1 MLLFYLLLV
10 MTKKLTFIILFNM
23 SRYTVNG
30 APWAIGK
37 DVSDCKSSAEVMHKA
52 GLDFIVDKCD
62 LMARMPF
69 GINRNNSVNEL
80 AGEFARDGKIYRELI
95 GFYATYRADTSLPLG
110 LVKEKYQVVQNSDA
124 FKFFDDAIGP
134 GMARW
139 DKAGILGDGRKIYLS
154 AKLPVETRV
163 GDDLIDNYL
172 VFSNSHDGTSSVNI
186 MFTPIRVICTNM
198 LNSGLKSAD
207 AYIRI
212 RHTESAKQKLQRGAE
227 ILRIA
232 CKHATTV
239 QEYYN
244 SLLKVKM
251 SDKEVMEYLAN
262 LQLTEKEKELLLDYD
277 NVNGYK
283 KLILR
288 DYRTMEVTGIS
299 QRKANQIANMFEY
312 YCDGI
317 GQKHIAGT
325 AWGAYNAV
333 TGFYCNVAN
342 LEGEKR
348 VESLLYGGA
357 NSNMIKALN
366 AADVLLDAA

>member
-1 MLLFYLLLV
+1 
-10 MTKKLTFIILFNM
+10 
-23 SRYTVNG
+23 
-30 APWAIGK
+30 
-37 DVSDCKSSAEVMHKA
+37 MHKA
-52 GLDFIVDKCD
+52 GLDFIVDKCE
-62 LMARMPF
+62 LVARMPF
-69 GINRNNSVNEL
+69 GIKRNNIVNDI
-80 AGEFARDGKIYRELI
+80 AGDFVKDGYIYRELV
-95 GFYATYRADTSLPLG
+95 GSYATYRADTSQPLG
-110 LVKEKYQVVQNSDA
+110 LVKAKYEVVQNIDA
-124 FKFFDDAIGP
+124 FKFFDDAIGE

-139 DKAGILGDGRKIYLS
+139 DKAGILDDGRKIYLS
-154 AKLPVETRV
+154 ARLPVETRV

-198 LNSGLKSAD
+198 LNSALKSAD

-232 CKHATTV
+232 CKHADTV
-239 QEYYN
+239 QDYYN

-251 SDKEVMEYLAN
+251 SDREVMEYLAN
-262 LQLTEKEKELLLDYD
+262 LQLTAKEQDLLLNYD
-277 NVNGYK
+277 KENGYK
-283 KLILR
+283 KLILK
-288 DYRTMEVTGIS
+288 DYRTMEVTGVS
-299 QRKANQIANMFEY
+299 QRKANMIANLFEY

-317 GQKHIAGT
+317 GQKQIAGT

-366 AADVLLDAA
+366 AANDFARVA

>member
-1 MLLFYLLLV
+1 
-10 MTKKLTFIILFNM
+10 M
-23 SRYTVNG
+23 SKYTVNG
-30 APWAIGK
+30 APWALGI

-52 GLDFIVDKCD
+52 GLDFIVDKCE
-62 LMARMPF
+62 LVARMPF
-69 GINRNNSVNEL
+69 GIKRNNIVNDI
-80 AGEFARDGKIYRELI
+80 AGDFVKDGYIYRELV
-95 GFYATYRADTSLPLG
+95 GSYATYRADTSQPLG
-110 LVKEKYQVVQNSDA
+110 LVKAKYEVVQNIDA
-124 FKFFDDAIGP
+124 FKFFDDAIGE

-139 DKAGILGDGRKIYLS
+139 DKAGILDDGRKIYLS
-154 AKLPVETRV
+154 ARLPVETRV

-198 LNSGLKSAD
+198 LNSALKSAD

-232 CKHATTV
+232 CKHADTV
-239 QEYYN
+239 QDYYN

-251 SDKEVMEYLAN
+251 SDREVMEYLAN
-262 LQLTEKEKELLLDYD
+262 LQLTAKEQDLLLNYD
-277 NVNGYK
+277 KENGYK
-283 KLILR
+283 KLILK
-288 DYRTMEVTGIS
+288 DYRTMEVTGVS
-299 QRKANQIANMFEY
+299 QRKANMIASLFEY

-366 AADVLLDAA
+366 AANDFANVA

>member
-1 MLLFYLLLV
+1 
-10 MTKKLTFIILFNM
+10 M
-23 SRYTVNG
+23 SKYTVNG
-30 APWAIGK
+30 APWALGI

-52 GLDFIVDKCD
+52 GLDFIVDKCE
-62 LMARMPF
+62 LVARMPF
-69 GINRNNSVNEL
+69 GIKRNNIVNDI
-80 AGEFARDGKIYRELI
+80 AGDFVKDGYIYRELV
-95 GFYATYRADTSLPLG
+95 GSYATYRADTSQPLG
-110 LVKEKYQVVQNSDA
+110 LVKAKYEVVQNIDA
-124 FKFFDDAIGP
+124 FKFFDDAIGE

-139 DKAGILGDGRKIYLS
+139 DKAGILDDGRKIYLS
-154 AKLPVETRV
+154 ARLPVETRV

-198 LNSGLKSAD
+198 LNSALKSAD

-212 RHTESAKQKLQRGAE
+212 RHTESAKQKLKRGAE

-232 CKHATTV
+232 CKHADTV
-239 QEYYN
+239 QDYYN

-251 SDKEVMEYLAN
+251 SDREVMEYLAN
-262 LQLTEKEKELLLDYD
+262 LQLTAKEQDLLLNYD
-277 NVNGYK
+277 KENGYK
-283 KLILR
+283 KLILK
-288 DYRTMEVTGIS
+288 DYRTMEVTGVS
-299 QRKANQIANMFEY
+299 QRKANMIASLFEY

-366 AADVLLDAA
+366 AANDFAKVA

>member
-1 MLLFYLLLV
+1 
-10 MTKKLTFIILFNM
+10 M

-37 DVSDCKSSAEVMHKA
+37 DVSECHSSAEVMHKA

-69 GINRNNSVNEL
+69 GIKRNNIVNGL
-80 AGEFARDGKIYRELI
+80 AGEFTRDGHIYRELV
-95 GFYATYRADTSLPLG
+95 GHYATYRADTSEPLG
-110 LVKEKYQVVQNSDA
+110 LVKAKYEVVQNIDA
-124 FKFFDDAIGP
+124 FKFFDDAIGE
-134 GMARW
+134 GMAQW
-139 DKAGILGDGRKIYLS
+139 DKAGILDNGRKIYLS
-154 AKLPVETRV
+154 AKLPIDTRV
-163 GDDLIDNYL
+163 GDDLIDHYL

-198 LNSGLKSAD
+198 LNSALKSAD
-207 AYIRI
+207 SYIRI
-212 RHTESAKQKLQRGAE
+212 RHTENAKKKLQRGAE

-232 CKHATTV
+232 CETAQNVTEFY
-239 QEYYN
+239 Q
-244 SLLKVKM
+244 SLTKIKM
-251 SDKEVMEYLAN
+251 NDRQVMEYLAN
-262 LQLTEKEKELLLDYD
+262 LQLTQKEKELLLDYD
-277 NVNGYK
+277 DINGYK
-283 KLILR
+283 KLIMR
-288 DYRTMEVTGIS
+288 DYRTMEVTGVS

-348 VESLLYGGA
+348 TQSLLYGGA
-357 NSNMIKALN
+357 NSNMIKAMNDVLVYNN
-366 AADVLLDAA
+366 AA

>member
-1 MLLFYLLLV
+1 
-10 MTKKLTFIILFNM
+10 M
-23 SRYTVNG
+23 SKYTVNG
-30 APWAIGK
+30 APWALGI

-52 GLDFIVDKCD
+52 GLDFIVDKCE
-62 LMARMPF
+62 LVARMPF
-69 GINRNNSVNEL
+69 GIKRNNIVNDI
-80 AGEFARDGKIYRELI
+80 AGDFVKDGYIYRELV
-95 GFYATYRADTSLPLG
+95 GSYATYRADTSQPLG
-110 LVKEKYQVVQNSDA
+110 LVKAKYEVVQNIDA
-124 FKFFDDAIGP
+124 FKFFDDAIGE

-139 DKAGILGDGRKIYLS
+139 DKAGILDDGRKIYLS
-154 AKLPVETRV
+154 ARLPVETRV

-198 LNSGLKSAD
+198 LNSALKSAD

-232 CKHATTV
+232 CKHADTV
-239 QEYYN
+239 QDYYN

-251 SDKEVMEYLAN
+251 SDREVMEYLAN
-262 LQLTEKEKELLLDYD
+262 LQLTAKEQDLLLNYD
-277 NVNGYK
+277 KENGYK
-283 KLILR
+283 KLILK

-299 QRKANQIANMFEY
+299 QRKANMIANLFEY

-317 GQKHIAGT
+317 GQKQIAGT

-366 AADVLLDAA
+366 AANDFAKVA

>member
-1 MLLFYLLLV
+1 
-10 MTKKLTFIILFNM
+10 M
-23 SRYTVNG
+23 SKYTVNG
-30 APWAIGK
+30 APWALGI

-52 GLDFIVDKCD
+52 GLDFIVDKCE
-62 LMARMPF
+62 LVARMPF
-69 GINRNNSVNEL
+69 GIKRNNIVNDI
-80 AGEFARDGKIYRELI
+80 AGDFVKDGYIYRELV
-95 GFYATYRADTSLPLG
+95 GSYATYRADTSQPLG
-110 LVKEKYQVVQNSDA
+110 LVKAKYEVVQNIDA
-124 FKFFDDAIGP
+124 FKFFDDAIGE

-139 DKAGILGDGRKIYLS
+139 DKAGILDDGRKIYLS
-154 AKLPVETRV
+154 ARLPVETRV

-198 LNSGLKSAD
+198 LNSALKSAD

-232 CKHATTV
+232 CKHADTV
-239 QEYYN
+239 QDYYN

-251 SDKEVMEYLAN
+251 SDREVMEYLAN
-262 LQLTEKEKELLLDYD
+262 LQLTAKEQDLLLNYD
-277 NVNGYK
+277 KENGYK
-283 KLILR
+283 KLILK
-288 DYRTMEVTGIS
+288 DYRTMEVTGVS
-299 QRKANQIANMFEY
+299 QRKANMIASLFEY

-366 AADVLLDAA
+366 AANDFASVA

>member
-1 MLLFYLLLV
+1 
-10 MTKKLTFIILFNM
+10 M
-23 SRYTVNG
+23 SKYTVNG
-30 APWAIGK
+30 APWALGI

-52 GLDFIVDKCD
+52 GLDFIVDKCE
-62 LMARMPF
+62 LVARMPF
-69 GINRNNSVNEL
+69 GIKRNNIVNDI
-80 AGEFARDGKIYRELI
+80 AGDFVKDGYIYRELV
-95 GFYATYRADTSLPLG
+95 GSYATYRADTSQPLG
-110 LVKEKYQVVQNSDA
+110 LVKAKYEVVQNIDA
-124 FKFFDDAIGP
+124 FKFFDDAIGE

-139 DKAGILGDGRKIYLS
+139 DKAGILDDGRKIYLS
-154 AKLPVETRV
+154 ARLPVETRV

-198 LNSGLKSAD
+198 LNSALRSAD

-232 CKHATTV
+232 CKHADTV
-239 QEYYN
+239 QDYYN

-251 SDKEVMEYLAN
+251 TDREVMEYLAN
-262 LQLTEKEKELLLDYD
+262 LQLTAKEQDLLLNYD
-277 NVNGYK
+277 KENGYK
-283 KLILR
+283 KLILK
-288 DYRTMEVTGIS
+288 DYRTMEVTGVS
-299 QRKANQIANMFEY
+299 QRKANMIASLFEY

-366 AADVLLDAA
+366 AANDFASVA

>member
-1 MLLFYLLLV
+1 
-10 MTKKLTFIILFNM
+10 M
-23 SRYTVNG
+23 SKYTVNG
-30 APWAIGK
+30 APWALGI

-52 GLDFIVDKCD
+52 GLDFIVDKCE
-62 LMARMPF
+62 LVARMPF
-69 GINRNNSVNEL
+69 GIKRNNIVNDI
-80 AGEFARDGKIYRELI
+80 AGDFVKDGYIYRELV
-95 GFYATYRADTSLPLG
+95 GSYATYRADTSQPLG
-110 LVKEKYQVVQNSDA
+110 LVKAKYEVVQNIDA
-124 FKFFDDAIGP
+124 FKFFDDAIGE

-139 DKAGILGDGRKIYLS
+139 DKAGILDDGRKIYLS
-154 AKLPVETRV
+154 ARLPVETRV

-198 LNSGLKSAD
+198 LNSALKSAD

-232 CKHATTV
+232 CNHADTV
-239 QEYYN
+239 QDYYN

-251 SDKEVMEYLAN
+251 SDREVMEYLAN
-262 LQLTEKEKELLLDYD
+262 LQLTAKEQDLLLNYD
-277 NVNGYK
+277 KENGYK
-283 KLILR
+283 KLILK
-288 DYRTMEVTGIS
+288 DYRTMEVTGVS
-299 QRKANQIANMFEY
+299 QRKANMIASLFEY

-366 AADVLLDAA
+366 AANDFANVA

>member
-1 MLLFYLLLV
+1 
-10 MTKKLTFIILFNM
+10 M
-23 SRYTVNG
+23 SKYTVNG
-30 APWAIGK
+30 APWALGI

-52 GLDFIVDKCD
+52 GLDFIVDKCE
-62 LMARMPF
+62 LVARMPF
-69 GINRNNSVNEL
+69 GIKRNNIVNDI
-80 AGEFARDGKIYRELI
+80 AGDFVKDGYIYRELV
-95 GFYATYRADTSLPLG
+95 GSYATYRADTSQPLG
-110 LVKEKYQVVQNSDA
+110 LVKAKYEVVQNIDA
-124 FKFFDDAIGP
+124 FKFFDDAIGE

-139 DKAGILGDGRKIYLS
+139 DKAGILDDGRKIYLS
-154 AKLPVETRV
+154 ARLPVETRV

-198 LNSGLKSAD
+198 LNSALKSAD

-232 CKHATTV
+232 CKHADTV
-239 QEYYN
+239 QDYYN

-251 SDKEVMEYLAN
+251 SDREVMEYLAN
-262 LQLTEKEKELLLDYD
+262 LQLTAKEQDLLLNYD
-277 NVNGYK
+277 KENGYK
-283 KLILR
+283 KLILK
-288 DYRTMEVTGIS
+288 DYRTMEVTGVS
-299 QRKANQIANMFEY
+299 QRKANMIANLFEY

-317 GQKHIAGT
+317 GQKQIAGT

-366 AADVLLDAA
+366 AANDFAKVA

>member
-1 MLLFYLLLV
+1 
-10 MTKKLTFIILFNM
+10 M
-23 SRYTVNG
+23 SKYTVNG
-30 APWAIGK
+30 APWALGI

-52 GLDFIVDKCD
+52 GLDFIVDKCE
-62 LMARMPF
+62 LVARMPF
-69 GINRNNSVNEL
+69 GIKRNNIVNDI
-80 AGEFARDGKIYRELI
+80 AGDFVKDGYIYRELV
-95 GFYATYRADTSLPLG
+95 GSYATYRADTSQPLG
-110 LVKEKYQVVQNSDA
+110 LVKAKYEVVQNIDA
-124 FKFFDDAIGP
+124 FKFFDDAIGE

-139 DKAGILGDGRKIYLS
+139 DKAGILDDGRKIYLS
-154 AKLPVETRV
+154 ARLPVETRV

-198 LNSGLKSAD
+198 LNSALKSAD

-232 CKHATTV
+232 CKHADTV
-239 QEYYN
+239 QDYYN

-251 SDKEVMEYLAN
+251 SDREVMEYLAN
-262 LQLTEKEKELLLDYD
+262 LQLTAKEQDLLLNYD
-277 NVNGYK
+277 KENGYK
-283 KLILR
+283 KLILK
-288 DYRTMEVTGIS
+288 DYRTMEVTGVS
-299 QRKANQIANMFEY
+299 QRKANMIANLFEY

-366 AADVLLDAA
+366 AANDFASVA

>member
-1 MLLFYLLLV
+1 
-10 MTKKLTFIILFNM
+10 M
-23 SRYTVNG
+23 SKYTVNG
-30 APWAIGK
+30 APWALGI

-52 GLDFIVDKCD
+52 GLDFIVDKCE
-62 LMARMPF
+62 LVARMPF
-69 GINRNNSVNEL
+69 GIKRNNIVNDI
-80 AGEFARDGKIYRELI
+80 AGDFVKDGYIYRELV
-95 GFYATYRADTSLPLG
+95 GSYATYRADTSQPLG
-110 LVKEKYQVVQNSDA
+110 LVKAKYEVVQNIDA
-124 FKFFDDAIGP
+124 FKFFDDAIGE

-139 DKAGILGDGRKIYLS
+139 DKAGILDDGRKIYLS
-154 AKLPVETRV
+154 ARLPVETRV

-198 LNSGLKSAD
+198 LNSALKSAD

-232 CKHATTV
+232 CNHADTV
-239 QEYYN
+239 QDYYN

-251 SDKEVMEYLAN
+251 SDREVMEYLAN
-262 LQLTEKEKELLLDYD
+262 LQLTAKEQDLLLNYD
-277 NVNGYK
+277 KENGYK
-283 KLILR
+283 KLILK
-288 DYRTMEVTGIS
+288 DYRTMEVTGVS
-299 QRKANQIANMFEY
+299 QRKANMIASLFEY

-366 AADVLLDAA
+366 AANDFARVA

>member
-1 MLLFYLLLV
+1 
-10 MTKKLTFIILFNM
+10 M
-23 SRYTVNG
+23 SKYTVNG
-30 APWAIGK
+30 APWALGI

-52 GLDFIVDKCD
+52 GLDFIVDKCE
-62 LMARMPF
+62 LVARMPF
-69 GINRNNSVNEL
+69 GIKRNNIVNDI
-80 AGEFARDGKIYRELI
+80 AGDFIKDGYIYRELV
-95 GFYATYRADTSLPLG
+95 GSYATYRADTSQPLG
-110 LVKEKYQVVQNSDA
+110 LVKAKYEVVQNIDA
-124 FKFFDDAIGP
+124 FKFFDDAIGE

-139 DKAGILGDGRKIYLS
+139 DKAGILDDGRKIYLS
-154 AKLPVETRV
+154 ARLPVETRV

-198 LNSGLKSAD
+198 LNSALKSAD

-232 CKHATTV
+232 CNHADTV
-239 QEYYN
+239 QDYYN

-251 SDKEVMEYLAN
+251 SDREVMEYLAN
-262 LQLTEKEKELLLDYD
+262 LQLTAKEQDLLLNYD
-277 NVNGYK
+277 KENGYK
-283 KLILR
+283 KLILK
-288 DYRTMEVTGIS
+288 DYRTMEVTGVS
-299 QRKANQIANMFEY
+299 QRKANMIASLFEY

-366 AADVLLDAA
+366 AANDFANVA

>member
-1 MLLFYLLLV
+1 
-10 MTKKLTFIILFNM
+10 M
-23 SRYTVNG
+23 SKYTVNG
-30 APWAIGK
+30 APWALGI
-37 DVSDCKSSAEVMHKA
+37 DVSDCKSSADVMHKA
-52 GLDFIVDKCD
+52 GLDFIVDKCE
-62 LMARMPF
+62 LVARMPF
-69 GINRNNSVNEL
+69 GIKRNNIVNDI
-80 AGEFARDGKIYRELI
+80 AGDFVKDGYIYRELV
-95 GFYATYRADTSLPLG
+95 GSYATYRADTSQPLG
-110 LVKEKYQVVQNSDA
+110 LVKAKYEVVQNIDA
-124 FKFFDDAIGP
+124 FKFFDDAIGE

-139 DKAGILGDGRKIYLS
+139 DKAGILDDGRKIYLS
-154 AKLPVETRV
+154 ARLPVETRV

-198 LNSGLKSAD
+198 LNSALKSAD

-232 CKHATTV
+232 CKHADTV
-239 QEYYN
+239 QDYYN

-251 SDKEVMEYLAN
+251 SDREVMEYLAN
-262 LQLTEKEKELLLDYD
+262 LQLTAKEQDLLLNYD
-277 NVNGYK
+277 KENGYK
-283 KLILR
+283 KLILK
-288 DYRTMEVTGIS
+288 DYRTMEVTGVS
-299 QRKANQIANMFEY
+299 QRKANMIASLFEY

-317 GQKHIAGT
+317 GQKQIAGT

-366 AADVLLDAA
+366 AANDFANVA

>member
-239 QEYYN
+239 QE
-244 SLLKVKM
+244 
-251 SDKEVMEYLAN
+251 
-262 LQLTEKEKELLLDYD
+262 
-277 NVNGYK
+277 
-283 KLILR
+283 
-288 DYRTMEVTGIS
+288 
-299 QRKANQIANMFEY
+299 
-312 YCDGI
+312 
-317 GQKHIAGT
+317 
-325 AWGAYNAV
+325 
-333 TGFYCNVAN
+333 
-342 LEGEKR
+342 
-348 VESLLYGGA
+348 
-357 NSNMIKALN
+357 
-366 AADVLLDAA
+366 

>member
-1 MLLFYLLLV
+1 
-10 MTKKLTFIILFNM
+10 M

-30 APWAIGK
+30 APWALGI

-52 GLDFIVDKCD
+52 GLDFIVDKCE
-62 LMARMPF
+62 LVARMPF
-69 GINRNNSVNEL
+69 GIKRNNIVNDI
-80 AGEFARDGKIYRELI
+80 AGDFVKDGYIYRELV
-95 GFYATYRADTSLPLG
+95 GSYATYRADTSQPLG
-110 LVKEKYQVVQNSDA
+110 LVKAKYEVVQNIDA
-124 FKFFDDAIGP
+124 FKFFDDAIGE

-139 DKAGILGDGRKIYLS
+139 DKAGILNDGKQIYLS
-154 AKLPVETRV
+154 ARLPVETRV

-198 LNSGLKSAD
+198 LNSALKSAD

-232 CKHATTV
+232 CKHADTV
-239 QEYYN
+239 QDYYN

-251 SDKEVMEYLAN
+251 SDREVMEYLAN
-262 LQLTEKEKELLLDYD
+262 LQLTAKEQDLLLNYD
-277 NVNGYK
+277 KENGYK

-288 DYRTMEVTGIS
+288 DYRTMEVTGVS
-299 QRKANQIANMFEY
+299 QRKANMIANMFEY

-317 GQKHIAGT
+317 GQKHVAGT

-348 VESLLYGGA
+348 TYSLLYGGA

-366 AADVLLDAA
+366 AANDFARVA

>member
-1 MLLFYLLLV
+1 
-10 MTKKLTFIILFNM
+10 M

-30 APWAIGK
+30 APWAIGI
-37 DVSDCKSSAEVMHKA
+37 DVSDCESSAEVMHKA

-62 LMARMPF
+62 LMAKMSF
-69 GINRNNSVNEL
+69 GTKRNNIVNEL
-80 AGEFARDGKIYRELI
+80 AGEFSKDGYIYRELI
-95 GFYATYRADTSLPLG
+95 GYYATYRADTSTPLG
-110 LVKEKYQVVQNSDA
+110 LVKDKYKVVQNVDA
-124 FKFFDDAIGP
+124 FKFFDSAIGKD
-134 GMARW
+134 MARW
-139 DKAGILGDGRKIYLS
+139 DRAGILGDGRKIYLS
-154 AKLPVETRV
+154 AKLPIETRV

-198 LNSGLKSAD
+198 LNSALKSAD
-207 AYIRI
+207 SYIRI
-212 RHTESAKQKLQRGAE
+212 RHTESAREKLEQGAQ

-232 CKHATTV
+232 CNHATTV

-262 LQLTEKEKELLLDYD
+262 LQLTEKERELLLDYD
-277 NVNGYK
+277 KDNGYK

-288 DYRTMEVTGIS
+288 DYRTMEVTGVS
-299 QRKANQIANMFEY
+299 QRKANTIANMFEY

-317 GQKHIAGT
+317 GQKHVAGT

-357 NSNMIKALN
+357 NSNMLKALN
-366 AADVLLDAA
+366 SANIILNAA

>member
-1 MLLFYLLLV
+1 
-10 MTKKLTFIILFNM
+10 M
-23 SRYTVNG
+23 SKYTVNG
-30 APWAIGK
+30 APWALGI

-52 GLDFIVDKCD
+52 GLDFIVDKCE
-62 LMARMPF
+62 LVARMPF
-69 GINRNNSVNEL
+69 GIKRNNIVNDI
-80 AGEFARDGKIYRELI
+80 AGDFVKDGYIYRELV
-95 GFYATYRADTSLPLG
+95 GSYATYRADTSQPLG
-110 LVKEKYQVVQNSDA
+110 LVKAKYEVVQNIDA
-124 FKFFDDAIGP
+124 FKFFDDAIGE

-139 DKAGILGDGRKIYLS
+139 DKAGILDDGRKIYLS
-154 AKLPVETRV
+154 ARLPVETRV

-198 LNSGLKSAD
+198 LNSALKSAD

-232 CKHATTV
+232 CKHADTV
-239 QEYYN
+239 QDYYN

-251 SDKEVMEYLAN
+251 SDREVMEYLAN
-262 LQLTEKEKELLLDYD
+262 LQLTAKEQDLLLNYD
-277 NVNGYK
+277 KENGYK
-283 KLILR
+283 KLILK
-288 DYRTMEVTGIS
+288 DYRTMEVTGVS

-366 AADVLLDAA
+366 AANDFARVA

>member
-1 MLLFYLLLV
+1 
-10 MTKKLTFIILFNM
+10 M

-37 DVSDCKSSAEVMHKA
+37 DVSDCKTSAEVMHKA
-52 GLDFIVDKCD
+52 DLDFIVDKCD

-69 GINRNNSVNEL
+69 GIKRNNIVNEL
-80 AGEFARDGKIYRELI
+80 AGEFSKDGYIFRELPNA
-95 GFYATYRADTSLPLG
+95 YCTYRADNSQPLG
-110 LVKEKYQVVQNSDA
+110 LVKAKYEVIQNIDA
-124 FKFFDDAIGP
+124 FKFFDDAIGE

-139 DKAGILGDGRKIYLS
+139 DSAGVLNNGSKIYVS
-154 AKLPVETRV
+154 AKLPVETKV
-163 GDDLIDNYL
+163 GNDEINHYL

-186 MFTPIRVICTNM
+186 MFTPIRVICTNL
-198 LNSGLKSAD
+198 LNSALKSSD

-232 CKHATTV
+232 CRQANTV
-239 QEYYN
+239 TEFYE
-244 SLLKVKM
+244 SLLKIKM
-251 SDKEVMEYLAN
+251 SDKEVMKYLAD
-262 LQLTEKEKELLLDYD
+262 LQLTDKEKESLLTYD
-277 NVNGYK
+277 DENGYK
-283 KLILR
+283 KLILK
-288 DYRTMEVTGIS
+288 DYHTMEVTGIS

-325 AWGAYNAV
+325 AWSAYNAV

-366 AADVLLDAA
+366 SVNLILNAA

>member
-1 MLLFYLLLV
+1 
-10 MTKKLTFIILFNM
+10 M
-23 SRYTVNG
+23 SKYTVNG
-30 APWAIGK
+30 APWALGI

-52 GLDFIVDKCD
+52 GLDFIVDKCE
-62 LMARMPF
+62 LVARMPF
-69 GINRNNSVNEL
+69 GIKRNNIVNDI
-80 AGEFARDGKIYRELI
+80 AGDFVKDGYIYRELV
-95 GFYATYRADTSLPLG
+95 GSYATYRADTSQPLG
-110 LVKEKYQVVQNSDA
+110 LVKAKYEVVQNIDA
-124 FKFFDDAIGP
+124 FKFFDDAIGE

-139 DKAGILGDGRKIYLS
+139 DKAGILDDGRKIYLS
-154 AKLPVETRV
+154 ARLPVETRV

-198 LNSGLKSAD
+198 LNSALKSAD

-232 CKHATTV
+232 CKHADTV
-239 QEYYN
+239 QDYYN

-262 LQLTEKEKELLLDYD
+262 LQLTAKEQDLLLNYD
-277 NVNGYK
+277 KENGYK
-283 KLILR
+283 KLILK
-288 DYRTMEVTGIS
+288 DYRTMEVTGVS
-299 QRKANQIANMFEY
+299 QRKANMIASLFEY

-366 AADVLLDAA
+366 AANDFASVA